1 MSNVKRDSKGNVKYQ
16 NEERNNKAKDT
27 KKRRKY
33 NSPLSDPD
41 NVMAVLIKD

>member
-33 NSPLSDPD
+33 KVPAKFMDDL
-41 NVMAVLIKD
+41 VMVPVD